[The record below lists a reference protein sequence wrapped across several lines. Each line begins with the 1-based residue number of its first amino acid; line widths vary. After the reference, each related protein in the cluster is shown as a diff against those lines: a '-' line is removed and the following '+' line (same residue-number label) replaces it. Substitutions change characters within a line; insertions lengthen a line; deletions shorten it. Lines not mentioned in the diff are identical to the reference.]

1 MKIGIIGA
9 GNVGSSL
16 GKGWAAKG
24 HAVVFGV
31 RDPNSPKTQKALA
44 EISGAKAV
52 SIAEAV
58 QTSEVLVLAV
68 PGDSVTETAAGLG
81 DVRGKIIIDATNQM
95 NRPPG
100 ISVAEEIAGLLPG
113 AHVTKA
119 FNTMGWESMLDPI
132 FSGVPISA
140 FICGDDP
147 QAKAAVKQLAS
158 DLGMNALDAGPLSN
172 ASAVEGLAKL
182 WVSMV
187 RSGAARNMAFT
198 MIRR

>member
-16 GKGWAAKG
+16 GKGWAVKG
-24 HAVVFGV
+24 HEVVFGV

-68 PGDSVTETAAGLG
+68 PGDSVIKTAAGLG

-100 ISVAEEIAGLLPG
+100 LSLAEEIAGLAQG
-113 AHVTKA
+113 ASVVKA
-119 FNTMGWESMLDPI
+119 FNTMGWESMLNPI

-147 QAKAAVKQLAS
+147 KAKAAVMQLAS
-158 DLGMNALDAGPLSN
+158 DLGMNAMDAGPLSN
-172 ASAVEGLAKL
+172 APLVEGLAKL